1 MELLTSILAGLF
13 AFVGGIV
20 GNIMA
25 NDLCVSATAVCSKI
39 ICRAAHG
46 IGIESLQVRYEEE
59 WLADLAERD
68 TVYAKYRHAI
78 GCYLVAGK
86 IRREARKIYIH
97 ILYFVPRYGKV
108 LLKFNLSSR
117 FLLPI
122 WFWAM
127 GSRLSFTAMWLGF
140 AYYVCKAAREAHLDQ
155 PGRLP
160 QLIELTGNALKDKSI
175 KDWPFNVKLSRNG
188 SSWNLTNIAH
198 LALLKDPNTILALK
212 HRLDASTPKEIAEAL
227 IEGKYKP
234 KAKANEKQ
242 D

>member
-13 AFVGGIV
+13 ALIGGIV

-25 NDLCVSATAVCSKI
+25 NDLCVSATAVCSEI
-39 ICRAAHG
+39 IRRAARQVG
-46 IGIESLQVRYEEE
+46 VEPLQARYEEE
-59 WLADLAERD
+59 WLADLGERD

-78 GCYLVAGK
+78 GCYLVSGK
-86 IRREARKIYIH
+86 IRRESRKIYIH
-97 ILYFVPRYGKV
+97 ILYFVPRYGKI

-117 FLLPI
+117 FFFPV

-127 GSRLSFTAMWLGF
+127 GTRLRDTAMWLGF
-140 AYYVCKAAREAHLDQ
+140 AYYVFRAARVAHVDQ

-160 QLIELTGNALKDKSI
+160 QLVDLAGEAIKNKSI

-188 SSWNLTNIAH
+188 ARWNLTGIAH
-198 LALLKDPNTILALK
+198 LILKDPNAILVLK
-212 HRLDASTPKEIAEAL
+212 RKLDANTPKEIAEAL

-234 KAKANEKQ
+234 RKNEGEEQ
-242 D
+242 G

>member
-13 AFVGGIV
+13 AFIGSIV

-39 ICRAAHG
+39 IRSAARG
-46 IGIESLQVRYEEE
+46 IGVEPLQGRYEEE

-68 TVYAKYRHAI
+68 TVYAKYHHAI
-78 GCYLVAGK
+78 GCYLVSGK
-86 IRREARKIYIH
+86 IRRESRKIYIH

-117 FLLPI
+117 FLFPV

-127 GSRLSFTAMWLGF
+127 GTTRLRDTAMWLGF
-140 AYYVCKAAREAHLDQ
+140 AYYVFRAAKVAHVDQ

-160 QLIELTGNALKDKSI
+160 QLIDLANEAVKDKSI

-188 SSWNLTNIAH
+188 ASWNLTGIAH
-198 LALLKDPNTILALK
+198 LILKNPNAILVLK
-212 HRLDASTPKEIAEAL
+212 SKLDANTPKEIAEAL

-234 KAKANEKQ
+234 KKDQEQ
-242 D
+242 G